1 MILPDFIL
9 PSRVNQRWP
18 YSGMDSPE
26 SCLDKKHFESY
37 PYTIEYRYN
46 SRGFRDAEWPNSIEE
61 LQNAIWCVGDSF
73 TVGIGSPK
81 LHTWPH
87 VLSKTTKINT
97 INISMDGASN
107 EWMARKIKRIVE
119 VIAPK
124 TIVVQWSYFTRREL
138 PSNAD
143 DEKRIM
149 QYDPLQLEDEI
160 NIENFKNCVLE
171 TTKICKNCQIIN
183 SIIPDAFSGIDVKEV
198 QGWWWSDKE
207 STWPAEL
214 PILLTDIPLDILQ
227 QLKKKQ
233 QYNKYFIHYIL
244 QDFIKNNNM
253 ILVDQLDEFFIKD
266 LARDG
271 NHYDIA
277 TATKFVN
284 EVQTKFK
291 LV

>member
-1 MILPDFIL
+1 
-9 PSRVNQRWP
+9 
-18 YSGMDSPE
+18 
-26 SCLDKKHFESY
+26 
-37 PYTIEYRYN
+37 
-46 SRGFRDAEWPNSIEE
+46 
-61 LQNAIWCVGDSF
+61 
-73 TVGIGSPK
+73 
-81 LHTWPH
+81 
-87 VLSKTTKINT
+87 
-97 INISMDGASN
+97 MDGASN

-119 VIAPK
+119 AIAPK

-138 PSNAD
+138 PSNTD

-149 QYDPLQLEDEI
+149 QYNPLQLEDEI

-198 QGWWWSDKE
+198 QGWWWGDKE
-207 STWPAEL
+207 SSWPAEL
-214 PILLTDIPLDILQ
+214 PLLFTDISSDILQ

-233 QYNKYFIHYIL
+233 QYNKYFIHYTL

-253 ILVDQLDEFFIKD
+253 ILVDQLDEFFVKD

-271 NHYDIA
+271 HHYGIA
-277 TATKFVN
+277 TVTKFVN
-284 EVQTKFK
+284 EVQAKFK